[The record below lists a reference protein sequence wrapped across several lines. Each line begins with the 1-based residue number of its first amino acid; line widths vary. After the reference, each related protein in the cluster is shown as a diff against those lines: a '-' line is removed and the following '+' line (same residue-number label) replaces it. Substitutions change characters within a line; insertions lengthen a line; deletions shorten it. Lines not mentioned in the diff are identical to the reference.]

1 MAASIPLPAS
11 IGKYRITGVLGQGA
25 MGMVYKDFDPHI
37 NRMVA
42 IKTIHKNL
50 LGDGDA
56 VDSIAARFRNEAQAV
71 GRIAHPGV
79 VAIYEL
85 GQDEHTAFIVM
96 EFVDGRSL
104 DHVLRDSPLLP
115 KVQLLSIMD
124 QLLDALGAAHS
135 HGVWHRDIKPANL
148 MLTATGL
155 LKLTDFG
162 IARIEDAG
170 LTQVAAVIGS
180 PGYMAPEQYRGR
192 GVDHRVDLF
201 AAGVLLYRLL
211 VGRLPFT
218 GTAEQQMYQ
227 IINETPPP
235 PSQLAPHRTVAY
247 DALVLR
253 ALAKDASQRFASAA
267 EFREALSAAAIAA
280 TIAATSEDFATTL
293 MVPRQQSVET
303 LAAAPPSRPTQPT
316 QPTSTSGTPGPT
328 GWDAPALSRIERA
341 LASQIGPLAKLM
353 VRDASR
359 NCADLPSLA
368 RAVAEHIADPAE
380 RQKFLRDA
388 TGSSSPVAQ
397 ASQSSSS
404 LGRSTVSTQVPTPSS
419 TRSIGSATQTTGST
433 QPPSE
438 AYLARALQVLTRHL
452 GPIAKIVLKRA
463 AQQAPS
469 EAAFVQAVIAAC
481 PELDEAQLR
490 RELK

>member
-1 MAASIPLPAS
+1 VASSIPLPES

-25 MGMVYKDFDPHI
+25 MGQVYKGFDPHI
-37 NRMVA
+37 NRVVA

-50 LGDGDA
+50 LGDGEA
-56 VDSIAARFRNEAQAV
+56 MDSVAARFRNEAQAV

-85 GQDEHTAFIVM
+85 GQDARTAFIVM
-96 EFVDGRSL
+96 EFVDGRGL
-104 DHVLRDSPLLP
+104 DQVLRGSPLLP
-115 KVQLLSIMD
+115 EAQLLSIMD
-124 QLLDALGAAHS
+124 QLLDALGAAHR

-170 LTQVAAVIGS
+170 LTQVALVIGS

-192 GVDHRVDLF
+192 GVDHRADLF

-218 GTAEQQMYQ
+218 GTAEQLMYQ
-227 IINETPPP
+227 IINQTPPP
-235 PSQLAPHRTVAY
+235 PSQAAPHRAAAY
-247 DALVLR
+247 DAVVLR
-253 ALAKDASQRFASAA
+253 ALSKDAAQRFASAD
-267 EFREALSAAAIAA
+267 EFRGALSAAASAA
-280 TIAATSEDFATTL
+280 TNEDFATTL
-293 MVPRQQSVET
+293 MVPRQQWAQT
-303 LAAAPPSRPTQPT
+303 LAATPPSRPIQANTL
-316 QPTSTSGTPGPT
+316 PTSASGAPVPT

-341 LASQIGPLAKLM
+341 LASHIGPLAKLM
-353 VRDASR
+353 VREASR
-359 NCADLPSLA
+359 SCADLPSLA
-368 RAVAEHIADPAE
+368 RAVAEHIPEPAE

-388 TGSSSPVAQ
+388 TSGSSAVAQ
-397 ASQSSSS
+397 ASPGGTG
-404 LGRSTVSTQVPTPSS
+404 LGRNTPPTPLP
-419 TRSIGSATQTTGST
+419 TPLPPSAARASGST

-438 AYLARALQVLTRHL
+438 AYLARALLVLTRHL
-452 GPIAKIVLKRA
+452 GPIAKIVLRRA